1 MPSQNVF
8 SAFLKSNVPEK
19 WSLRRYSCM
28 ANNLFFHPQSLL
40 SLAWKWRP
48 DQAPKVLGSP
58 GILRGDT
65 GRKPIH
71 SELHMPPRSTA
82 KSVIKAHRKYFNSK
96 HQNWSVSWTFS
107 STNPICLVWIG
118 CMCLWNHCQLGSF
131 RIYKGSLQRIP
142 KVQSQSPVI
151 FPVLLIK
158 HNRIHSLS

>member
-65 GRKPIH
+65 DRKPIH

-96 HQNWSVSWTFS
+96 HQNWSVSWTYS
-107 STNPICLVWIG
+107 SMNPICLVWIG
-118 CMCLWNHCQLGSF
+118 CVF
-131 RIYKGSLQRIP
+131 ETIASLALSESI
-142 KVQSQSPVI
+142 KALFKEFLKSSLKAQSYSQ
-151 FPVLLIK
+151 FC
-158 HNRIHSLS
+158 